1 MCRQKMKSSLNYE
14 NISEVIEF
22 YKKLIENFMIYEEE
36 KYGDLRLEY
45 KELKVNLLNNYIKK
59 FQNFKNFD
67 K

>member
-1 MCRQKMKSSLNYE
+1 MKSSLNYE